1 MTMIKICGISR
12 VEDARAVAGAGAD
25 YLGMV
30 FAPSPRQ
37 VLPETARR
45 IVEALDD
52 FPPRPQV
59 VGVFVNI
66 PASEIN
72 WLADFCGLDLVQ
84 LSGDES
90 WEYCRDI
97 NRPIIRAFHVSGHSG
112 TGPVLEEISR
122 GESVLGRDGFTCL
135 LDTEIKGHYGGTGKK
150 FDWELAG
157 EVGRRRPVLIA
168 GGLNAENVGGAIRIA
183 RPRGVDVS
191 SGVETGG
198 NKDITRIEA
207 FVRAVRRA
215 DGEV

>member
-1 MTMIKICGISR
+1 MTMVKICGISR
-12 VEDARAVAGAGAD
+12 IEDARAVAEVGAD

-37 VLPETARR
+37 VSPETARR
-45 IVEALDD
+45 IVRTLDD
-52 FPPRPQV
+52 FQPRPQV
-59 VGVFVNI
+59 AGVFVNI

-72 WLADFCGLDLVQ
+72 RLADFCGLDLVQ

-97 NRPIIRAFHVSGHSG
+97 GRPIIKVIHVSGHEG
-112 TGPVLEEISR
+112 AGVVLDEISA
-122 GESVLGRDGFTCL
+122 GENVLGAEGFTCL
-135 LDTEIKGHYGGTGKK
+135 LDTKVKDSYGGTGKK
-150 FDWELAG
+150 FDWNLAR
-157 EVGRRRPVLIA
+157 EVGRQRPVIIA
-168 GGLNAENVGGAIRIA
+168 GGLNAENVGEAIRIA